1 MNRAD
6 VLARPFVL
14 PESDLLGY
22 RLPPDSWQF
31 KFQAY
36 RTTCRNGV
44 TGLLNPEDSVF
55 LYHAARCLPVG
66 GRAAEIGSF
75 KGESSV
81 HLAAGARRA
90 GALPVFAIDPF
101 RPNRGSETFDDYWGE
116 FVRTIRVCGLE
127 DFVVPLAD
135 YSQLDRLRFP
145 RITVDP
151 QATAD
156 LVALADMSAH
166 ARALDREM
174 RALAARAKIALLIE
188 DAVVG
193 QVNLVVD
200 ADQPAIVRHGRR
212 VVDILPGV
220 HKADDH
226 GQALRSG
233 HHLLKRA
240 S

>member
-1 MNRAD
+1 MNKAD
-6 VLARPFVL
+6 VLAKPFVL
-14 PESDLLGY
+14 PEGDLSGY

-101 RPNRGSETFDDYWGE
+101 RPNRGSETFDDYWSE

-135 YSQLDRLRFP
+135 YSQ
-145 RITVDP
+145 
-151 QATAD
+151 
-156 LVALADMSAH
+156 
-166 ARALDREM
+166 
-174 RALAARAKIALLIE
+174 
-188 DAVVG
+188 
-193 QVNLVVD
+193 NVVD
-200 ADQPAIVRHGRR
+200 RFDDGELDLLFIDGDHSYEGVKRDYELYVSKVKPGGLILFHDATYGPVARFLSEIGG
-212 VVDILPGV
+212 VVPVTELI
-220 HKADDH
+220 A
-226 GQALRSG
+226 ALFRPEGAQESDP
-233 HHLLKRA
+233 K
-240 S
+240 